1 MRIGRFLYKNKV
13 IEGIIEDNLVKS
25 EGEYF
30 EINSLKFLPPCEPR
44 NIFGLVLNYADHADE
59 LGLKTSEEPI
69 VFMKPTSSIV
79 AHMESIIYPRGVN
92 FLHYE
97 GELAI
102 VIGKDC
108 RKVKA
113 NEVANYILGYTIA
126 NDVTAR
132 DFITSTFRPPIK
144 AKGFDSF
151 CPVGPWIVTLDEI
164 GVNPKLDIETKV
176 NGEIKQKSNTSLMIH
191 TIPKIIEFL
200 SSFTTLKRGDLIL
213 TGTPKGIH
221 PLKPGDVVE
230 ITIEKIGTLKN
241 FVVEEE
247 SI

>member
-132 DFITSTFRPPIK
+132 IFYNI
-144 AKGFDSF
+144 
-151 CPVGPWIVTLDEI
+151 
-164 GVNPKLDIETKV
+164 
-176 NGEIKQKSNTSLMIH
+176 
-191 TIPKIIEFL
+191 
-200 SSFTTLKRGDLIL
+200 
-213 TGTPKGIH
+213 
-221 PLKPGDVVE
+221 
-230 ITIEKIGTLKN
+230 N
-241 FVVEEE
+241 FPAAN
-247 SI
+247 